1 MHKSKRFLNDPR
13 ARLQAITEEIRPGIA
28 LGSGATYNL
37 QQEEIDQTA
46 VESLDLNEG
55 VKIDKKRISFKKKE
69 VIRGCDVSGTSPA
82 RPSPIPPCSIQ
93 DLITYALDNNEN
105 IWKYDKHEKKL
116 EKLVNLYFKEYGFDE
131 NLRVFIV
138 KFFIFMD
145 SIIEGKTEK
154 AIWIK
159 NMDPKAFVSKESITL
174 IGQRYFV
181 LLNEYY
187 ECNIPKKMHVLDS
200 SDLYNFLKV
209 FEVVEDSSV
218 FWKLENFTNENA
230 LFLNSR
236 MLNFKKDLIAYKAK
250 FKKNFNN
257 INYINEKLFQ
267 KIFIKD
273 RLILRFEFKSPD
285 MDYDV
290 RLLSRTFANLMK
302 RLKGE
307 YRLSEDI
314 KYIKFINE
322 KNSRKYLDVLFFI
335 EINEKFNSVKEV
347 VESIQDHWVR
357 SIYNTL
363 DKSKSEE
370 KIYSER
376 IEIDAKIKK
385 LMKSESLFDTED
397 LYVGSRDKTKIKAII
412 DMLIPYFISLS
423 IFLPVESTLPKTR
436 QLTLVGFGTKY

>member
-1 MHKSKRFLNDPR
+1 MHKSTRFLRDPR
-13 ARLQAITEEIRPGIA
+13 VRLQAITEAIRPGIVVE
-28 LGSGATYNL
+28 GGAADNL
-37 QQEEIDQTA
+37 QQEEKEQTE
-46 VESLDLNEG
+46 VESLDLKEG
-55 VKIDKKRISFKKKE
+55 IKIDKKCNSFKKKE
-69 VIRGCDVSGTSPA
+69 VIRGVDVSGTAPT
-82 RPSPIPPCSIQ
+82 RPSLMSPCLIQ
-93 DLITYALDNNEN
+93 DLITYASNNEN

-131 NLRVFIV
+131 TLRVFIV

-145 SIIEGKTEK
+145 GVIDGKTEK
-154 AIWIK
+154 AIWVK
-159 NMDPKAFVSKESITL
+159 NMDPNAFVSKESLTL
-174 IGQRYFV
+174 IGQRYFT

-209 FEVVEDSSV
+209 FEVIEDGTV
-218 FWKLENFTNENA
+218 LWKLEVFTNKNA
-230 LFLNSR
+230 LFLNN
-236 MLNFKKDLIAYKAK
+236 MVLDFKENLIAHKAK
-250 FKKNFNN
+250 FKKNFDN
-257 INYINEKLFQ
+257 INYINEKIFQ

-273 RLILRFEFKSPD
+273 RLILRFEFKSAD
-285 MDYDV
+285 MDLDV

-314 KYIKFINE
+314 NYIKFINE
-322 KNSRKYLDVLFFI
+322 KNSKKYLDVLFFI

-347 VESIQDHWVR
+347 IESIQDHWVR

-376 IEIDAKIKK
+376 IEIDAKIKN
-385 LMKSESLFDTED
+385 LMKSESLFDTEG
-397 LYVGSRDKTKIKAII
+397 LYVGSRDKAKIKAVI
-412 DMLIPYFISLS
+412 DILIPYFISLA
-423 IFLPVESTLPKTR
+423 IFLPVESTLSKTR

>member
-1 MHKSKRFLNDPR
+1 MHKSTRFLRDPR
-13 ARLQAITEEIRPGIA
+13 VRPQAITEAIRPGIVVE
-28 LGSGATYNL
+28 GGAADNL
-37 QQEEIDQTA
+37 QQEEKVQTA
-46 VESLDLNEG
+46 VESLDLKEG
-55 VKIDKKRISFKKKE
+55 IKIDKKCNSFKKKE
-69 VIRGCDVSGTSPA
+69 VVRGVDVSGTAPTIPSSISP
-82 RPSPIPPCSIQ
+82 CLIQ
-93 DLITYALDNNEN
+93 DLITYASNNEN

-145 SIIEGKTEK
+145 GVIEGKTEK
-154 AIWIK
+154 AIWVK
-159 NMDPKAFVSKESITL
+159 NMDPNAFVSKESLTL
-174 IGQRYFV
+174 IGQRYFT

-209 FEVVEDSSV
+209 FEVVEDGTV
-218 FWKLENFTNENA
+218 LWKLEGFTNQNA
-230 LFLNSR
+230 LFLNNR
-236 MLNFKKDLIAYKAK
+236 VLDFKEDLIAHKAK
-250 FKKNFNN
+250 FKKNFDN
-257 INYINEKLFQ
+257 INYINEKIFQ

-273 RLILRFEFKSPD
+273 RLILRFEFKSAD
-285 MDYDV
+285 MDQDV
-290 RLLSRTFANLMK
+290 RLLSRTFASLMK

-314 KYIKFINE
+314 NYIKFINE
-322 KNSRKYLDVLFFI
+322 KNSKKYLDVLFFI

-347 VESIQDHWVR
+347 IESIQDHWVR

-370 KIYSER
+370 KIYTER
-376 IEIDAKIKK
+376 IEIDAKIKN
-385 LMKSESLFDTED
+385 LMKSESLFDTEG
-397 LYVGSRDKTKIKAII
+397 LYVGSRDKAKIKAVI
-412 DMLIPYFISLS
+412 DILIPYFISLA
-423 IFLPVESTLPKTR
+423 IFLPVKSTLSKTR